1 MKRLWRS
8 LPLLSGAFLLA
19 SAGAVCAQSADPV
32 RDPVNRADLTCMA
45 VTAVLGDQME
55 EGSDEQVG
63 LIAVMT
69 WYLGRL
75 EARAPGVDWLEQVLP
90 YLDGDPAEMLKTHGE
105 RCAAEILTFGDK
117 LADWSARAEA
127 LAAKHDS
134 AGKR

>member
-8 LPLLSGAFLLA
+8 LPLLSGVFLLA

-32 RDPVNRADLTCMA
+32 RDSVNRADLTCMA

-105 RCAAEILTFGDK
+105 RCAAEIMTFGDK

>member
-1 MKRLWRS
+1 MKRLSRS
-8 LPLLSGAFLLA
+8 LAVLSGVFLLA
-19 SAGAVCAQSADPV
+19 SAGVVAAQSADPV
-32 RDPVNRADLTCMA
+32 RDPINRADLNCMA
-45 VTAVLGDQME
+45 VTAVLGDQTE
-55 EGSDEQVG
+55 EGSDEQIG
-63 LIAVMT
+63 LLSVLT

-75 EARAPGVDWLEQVLP
+75 EARAPGVNWLEQVLP

-105 RCAAEILTFGDK
+105 RCAAEIMTFGER